1 MFIHLGNKLR
11 VLRNAV
17 QLRIPPAL
25 VSKRFRY
32 VRASSCVTG
41 TRWCPV
47 SSARSAQKFG
57 GKNKKKKKK
66 KNNMKK

>member
-11 VLRNAV
+11 VPPNAV
-17 QLRIPPAL
+17 QLRMPPVL
-25 VSKRFRY
+25 VSWRFRY
-32 VRASSCVTG
+32 IRASSCMTG
-41 TRWCPV
+41 THWCPV

-57 GKNKKKKKK
+57 GKKK